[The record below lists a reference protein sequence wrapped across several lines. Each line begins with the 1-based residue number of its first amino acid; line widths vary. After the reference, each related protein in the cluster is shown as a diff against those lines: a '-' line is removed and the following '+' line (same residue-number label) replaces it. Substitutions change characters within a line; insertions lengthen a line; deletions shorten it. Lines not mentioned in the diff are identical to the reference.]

1 MFYKKWIDRAKTTG
15 AIAPTGIIM
24 ARKMASLVRPDS
36 NLPVLEL
43 GPGNGIITK
52 TILQRGIDPGKLVSV
67 EYSENFLPDLRARYP
82 GVNFVHGD
90 ALNITQIT
98 KERRIEKF
106 DTIISALP
114 LLNFSLVKRLRFL
127 DRMLDLLEP
136 GRPIIQFSYGPWAP
150 IPVRDKHH
158 SRPYVVTSVG
168 IVLRNLPPAR
178 LWAYTRP
185 LEVDRKPCVYCS
197 KDFENL
203 VRAA

>member
-1 MFYKKWIDRAKTTG
+1 MFYKKWLDRAKTIG
-15 AIAPTGIIM
+15 AIAPTGAVM

-36 NLPVLEL
+36 DLPVLEL

-52 TILQRGIDPGKLVSV
+52 MILQRGINPGKLVSV
-67 EYSENFLPDLRARYP
+67 EYSENFLPDLRNRYP

-90 ALNITQIT
+90 ALNIRQISQ
-98 KERRIEKF
+98 ERRIDKF

-114 LLNFSLVKRLRFL
+114 LLNFSLIKRLRFL

-136 GRPIIQFSYGPWAP
+136 GRPVIQFSYGPQAP
-150 IPVRDKHH
+150 IPVRNKPH
-158 SRPYVVTSVG
+158 SRPYVVTPVG
-168 IVLRNLPPAR
+168 MVFRNLPPAR

-185 LEVDRKPCVYCS
+185 LETDRKPCVYCS